1 MSSVSLDD
9 ILAMSVDE
17 RIRLVEE
24 VWDSIAA
31 TPEAVPLTAAQRQQL
46 DKRLE
51 AYEQNPQAGSSW
63 EEVKARIVMSG
74 PTCRGL

>member
-1 MSSVSLDD
+1 MGSVLPDD

-31 TPEAVPLTAAQRQQL
+31 TPEAVPLTAAQREQL
-46 DKRLE
+46 DTRLE
-51 AYEQNPQAGSSW
+51 AYEENPQAGSPW
-63 EEVKARIVMSG
+63 EEVKARIVKK
-74 PTCRGL
+74 P